1 MTPKLATTLFIAGT
15 LLAPLATYAAGTNDA
30 RTGAATSAPTASHD
44 AAATSRSGAATG
56 TESVKESMEDAA
68 ITTKVKGAFAKD
80 SDVSA
85 LKIHVDTDR
94 GVVRLSGNAKTRAEA
109 DKAVQIARDTKG
121 VLSVTNDITVGA
133 ADSAAMKSPGADDS
147 TMSKRSG
154 TSTSPTS
161 KY

>member
-1 MTPKLATTLFIAGT
+1 MTPKLVTTLFIAGT
-15 LLAPLATYAAGTNDA
+15 LLAPVAGYAAGTSDA
-30 RTGAATSAPTASHD
+30 KTGAATSAPTATHD
-44 AAATSRSGAATG
+44 AATTPRSGAATG

-109 DKAVQIARDTKG
+109 DKAMQIARDTKG
-121 VLSVTNDITVGA
+121 VVSVTNDITVGA
-133 ADSAAMKSPGADDS
+133 ADSAAMRSPGADTS
-147 TMSKRSG
+147 TMSKPSG
-154 TSTSPTS
+154 TSSRPPA